1 MSCQRESPRREFT
14 PVLEPGREFNSSTK
28 SRNENQRSGSD
39 EKLSAHSDFSPDPE
53 LLTPTESRWGRRSF
67 KDPIC
72 CNFCMVL
79 SMFSSLVLANSL
91 FALRYINLTLGLL
104 PPRRHMVPSTLDIAC
119 VAWRFCRAGRRS
131 GVATKNSRAKRA
143 RTSGEAARKIWGY
156 AFSFLRERNQSCL
169 SGICFLRADIFMA
182 HFIKITFT
190 ALSEERNFP
199 SFIVFSIRCKESR
212 LNGV

>member
-1 MSCQRESPRREFT
+1 MAKTMASLQAFP
-14 PVLEPGREFNSSTK
+14 
-28 SRNENQRSGSD
+28 
-39 EKLSAHSDFSPDPE
+39 
-53 LLTPTESRWGRRSF
+53 
-67 KDPIC
+67 
-72 CNFCMVL
+72 
-79 SMFSSLVLANSL
+79 SSLLPRAPLAFLSRL
-91 FALRYINLTLGLL
+91 KL
-104 PPRRHMVPSTLDIAC
+104 PFPKLPFPSPSNACHAGYMVPSTLDIAC

-156 AFSFLRERNQSCL
+156 AFSFLREGNQSCL

-190 ALSEERNFP
+190 ALSEERNFL
-199 SFIVFSIRCKESR
+199 SFIVFSIRSKESR